1 MDQSKRKSDGGRPR
15 TLISDEM
22 VEVIFKPF
30 LELKCP
36 QIETSPVAK
45 SEEKW
50 LFSQDTFTH
59 AGVHMHF
66 RVSSTMYL

>member
-1 MDQSKRKSDGGRPR
+1 
-15 TLISDEM
+15 M

-30 LELKCP
+30 LELKRP

-50 LFSQDTFTH
+50 LFLQDTFTH
-59 AGVHMHF
+59 AGVHAF
-66 RVSSTMYL
+66 